1 MIVTA
6 AHARLWFKRT
16 QLVGVRFEKSSNN
29 HCDNQ
34 KSYRN
39 QSLAHQYKN
48 PRRILQQTAP
58 CYSAFVSRHV
68 YQMR

>member
-6 AHARLWFKRT
+6 TRARLRFKRT
-16 QLVGVRFEKSSNN
+16 QLVGVRFENSSNN
-29 HCDNQ
+29 HRDNQ
-34 KSYRN
+34 KTYGK

-48 PRRILQQTAP
+48 LRRILQQTARLQ
-58 CYSAFVSRHV
+58 SAFVSRHV